1 MGVAAAACRY
11 RVSAFYLSSAIS
23 DLPMDCAL
31 PALFVVIIYFMGG
44 LRLTATAFLSN
55 LTALVRDSMRQAQH
69 GAQHGSPPAPGRGGR
84 QDCDYVLQQAVAVV
98 PCVICSSLDAR
109 EPVACLLLW

>member
-1 MGVAAAACRY
+1 MHCAAGDGTVADIVRLHFLCRY
-11 RVSAFYLSSAIS
+11 RVSAFYLSSAVS

-55 LTALVRDSMRQAQH
+55 LTALVSSA
-69 GAQHGSPPAPGRGGR
+69 GSSS
-84 QDCDYVLQQAVAVV
+84 DCWLA
-98 PCVICSSLDAR
+98 
-109 EPVACLLLW
+109 